1 MQAPLELNYELHD
14 VSLTY
19 LVIPRLS
26 PYSLS
31 TNIKWVI
38 KYEDSPETKEN
49 REVKTTPNENTKRSI
64 INMDKILNIKVIKPN
79 FAALYE

>member
-1 MQAPLELNYELHD
+1 M
-14 VSLTY
+14 
-19 LVIPRLS
+19 
-26 PYSLS
+26 
-31 TNIKWVI
+31 WVI

-49 REVKTTPNENTKRSI
+49 REVKTTPNDNTKRSI